1 MDINNGVFLDLNI
14 VAAGVVIWVV
24 TLSVALG
31 LYAVYR
37 RAHSPAAGDS
47 PRIQRIDAEPRSAT
61 TLPPI
66 PAPVPTVETTERT
79 EPSPVVAL
87 AIEPTAA
94 PEANDQPSPYALSDE
109 RQTPDAFSVL
119 IVDDNA
125 INRQVLELILDS
137 VNIQHASVE
146 NGLEAVQA
154 MANCAY
160 DAVLMDLQ
168 MPVMDGFEATRH
180 IREMEQQA
188 DSPASTIIVVSA
200 NCLDEHVVAGREAGA
215 DAHLAKPISAGAL
228 IGELSACPAVNR
240 IAA

>member
-1 MDINNGVFLDLNI
+1 MDLYNGVFLDLNI
-14 VAAGVVIWVV
+14 VAACVVIWVV
-24 TLSVALG
+24 TISIAFGIYIAYHRMGVPAVAG
-31 LYAVYR
+31 GPATGGEPIAAREEDVP
-37 RAHSPAAGDS
+37 ASGPAAEAGAS
-47 PRIQRIDAEPRSAT
+47 IAAEPA
-61 TLPPI
+61 
-66 PAPVPTVETTERT
+66 AA
-79 EPSPVVAL
+79 PSP
-87 AIEPTAA
+87 ESEAA
-94 PEANDQPSPYALSDE
+94 EPSPYALSE
-109 RQTPDAFSVL
+109 SRQTPDSFSVL

-125 INRQVLELILDS
+125 INRQVLEMILDS
-137 VNIQHASVE
+137 VNIPHASVE
-146 NGLEAVQA
+146 NGLEAVEA
-154 MANCAY
+154 MSNCAY

-188 DSPASTIIVVSA
+188 DSPPATIIVVSA